1 MGQVESRV
9 DLLVPAFREKLQSTL
24 IALVGQGF
32 SPRVHETL
40 RSRERAAALVLAGK
54 SKARGGLSMHCYG
67 VAADVI
73 CGAHQWDCKRHF
85 CRFFETLGDCA
96 EDNGL
101 TWGGNW
107 DRDTKPGEK
116 GEDDRPHVQLPE
128 LKHQGAIRHC
138 QAGGLDRLCREIL
151 AGAHR

>member
-1 MGQVESRV
+1 MGAVESLV

-24 IALVGQGF
+24 IHLVGQGF

-40 RSRERAAALVLAGK
+40 RSRERAQALVLAGK
-54 SKARGGLSMHCYG
+54 SRARPGLSMHCFG

-73 CGAHQWDCKRHF
+73 CRDHQWDCRRHF
-85 CRFFETLGDCA
+85 CRFFQTLGDCA

-107 DRDTKPGEK
+107 DRDRKPGEK
-116 GEDDRPHVQLPE
+116 GEDDLPHVQLPE
-128 LKHQGAIRHC
+128 LRHQDLIRRC
-138 QAGGLDRLCREIL
+138 PAGGLDRLCREL
-151 AGAHR
+151 LQGLHR